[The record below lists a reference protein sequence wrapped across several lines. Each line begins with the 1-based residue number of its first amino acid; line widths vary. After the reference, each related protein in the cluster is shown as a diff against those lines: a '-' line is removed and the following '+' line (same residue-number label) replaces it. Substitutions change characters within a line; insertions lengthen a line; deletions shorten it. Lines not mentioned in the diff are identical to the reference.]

1 MRNRFFVIILA
12 TLVFSVIGI
21 TLVHIYF
28 FRVQKLNLID
38 QQIQQVSGVLLGSHD
53 FALAL
58 DNPKLMEET
67 INRVLKSARIGKV
80 FVLRDRSA
88 NILSESFNLN
98 LLGTTIPIEP
108 EWVQVQTEN
117 QYVRVRNIPV
127 AGHKDLI
134 MQVGLVLDKN
144 FIDWEIINS
153 RVLYYIVILA
163 ITLFAS
169 SIFLTLVLLSPLRT
183 LVAHLREAAASLV
196 QLRDISPLPRTL
208 TTFTDGFL
216 SRTDEF
222 AALLATI
229 QRLIDR
235 VNLNIKLK
243 RSWTLQMAH
252 ELKTPLA
259 IIRAETEA
267 KLKAGVLPET
277 YAQDVVHEIKQMS
290 DTISQF
296 LDWADL
302 ENSHLQRDLPS
313 LRIKTVVK
321 SVSSR
326 LEKLF
331 PGRIR
336 LHVDHDYS
344 VVANPIHLDQVI
356 SNLMTNALKFSPTDR
371 QVDIFLTPNTLVVK
385 DFGRGVPREV
395 RERLGEPFNVG
406 SNDDQGATGN
416 GLGLAWVFGVAKLYH
431 WYFEIHS
438 DSGGTDAVLRFPRE
452 DD

>member
-28 FRVQKLNLID
+28 FRVQKLHLID
-38 QQIQQVSGVLLGSHD
+38 DQIEQVSSVLLGSTE
-53 FALAL
+53 FALAVEH
-58 DNPKLMEET
+58 PETMEET
-67 INRVLKSARIGKV
+67 ISRVLKSARIGKV
-80 FVLRDRSA
+80 FVLRDRAA
-88 NILSESFNLN
+88 NVLSESFNLN
-98 LLGTTIPIEP
+98 LLGTTIPVEP
-108 EWVQVQTEN
+108 EWVQMQTEN
-117 QYVRVRNIPV
+117 QYVRVRNIPIV
-127 AGHKDLI
+127 GHENLL

-144 FIDWEIINS
+144 FIDWEIVNT
-153 RVLYYIVILA
+153 RVIYYIVILA
-163 ITLFAS
+163 ITLFAAS
-169 SIFLTLVLLSPLRT
+169 TFLTFVLLSPLRT

-208 TTFTDGFL
+208 ETFTDGFL
-216 SRTDEF
+216 ARTDEF
-222 AALLATI
+222 AALLETI

-235 VNLNIKLK
+235 INLNIKLK

-267 KLKAGVLPET
+267 KLKAGQLPEG
-277 YAQDVVHEIKQMS
+277 YAHDVVHEIKQMS
-290 DTISQF
+290 ETISQF

-321 SVSSR
+321 SVASR
-326 LEKLF
+326 LDKLF

-336 LHVDHDYS
+336 LHPETDYS
-344 VVANPIHLDQVI
+344 VMANPIHLDQVI
-356 SNLMTNALKFSPTDR
+356 SNLATNALKFSPADR
-371 QVDIFLTPNTLVVK
+371 QIEIFLTPATLRVK
-385 DFGRGVPREV
+385 DFGRGVPPEV

-406 SNDDQGATGN
+406 SNDEDGKTGN
-416 GLGLAWVFGVAKLYH
+416 GLGLAWVFGVAKLYQ
-431 WYFEIHS
+431 WTFELRS
-438 DSGGTDAVLRFPRE
+438 DAGGTDAVLRFPRE